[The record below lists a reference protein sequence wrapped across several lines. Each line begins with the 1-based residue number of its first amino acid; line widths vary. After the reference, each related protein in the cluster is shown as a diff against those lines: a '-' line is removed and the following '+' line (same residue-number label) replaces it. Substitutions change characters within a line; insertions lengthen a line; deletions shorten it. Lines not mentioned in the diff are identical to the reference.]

1 MAESAVTISVNGRH
15 GIDVAKSRP
24 GNEETVVA
32 PVRPGQCRNRD
43 GQDGIDAT
51 PSINGGPGGLVAIEL
66 SESAENEGYLHAAVF
81 RWDSWQQP
89 VPAVEIPP
97 AKDIL
102 LSSAGGDGEDGRIGL
117 DGENGL
123 AGIEGTPATTETDA
137 TVRITLFPIS
147 VSELF
152 ETDDHRMAQTE
163 AMGAEQGVAQMALME
178 DEAVKFKYC

>member
-137 TVRITLFPIS
+137 TDG
-147 VSELF
+147 
-152 ETDDHRMAQTE
+152 TDGGNGGRSF
-163 AMGAEQGVAQMALME
+163 AEQGVAQMALME